1 MSTLKLSVPTTFSG
15 NMFWRQ
21 SAEGNL
27 EHYVADLM
35 LELLLEE
42 LGNDFMFGIELSK
55 WLNVSVVKNKSFY
68 EKKKKNMT
76 KGGEV
81 LLDWK

>member
-1 MSTLKLSVPTTFSG
+1 
-15 NMFWRQ
+15 
-21 SAEGNL
+21 
-27 EHYVADLM
+27 M

-55 WLNVSVVKNKSFY
+55 RLNVSVVKNKSFY